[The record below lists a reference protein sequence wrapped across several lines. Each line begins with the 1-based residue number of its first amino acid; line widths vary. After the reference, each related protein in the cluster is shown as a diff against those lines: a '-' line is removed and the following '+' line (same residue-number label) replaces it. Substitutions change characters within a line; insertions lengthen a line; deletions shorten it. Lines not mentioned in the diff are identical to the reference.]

1 MKNYFYFLI
10 IALIFLFSGCSK
22 DEPPKTDKKDVKD
35 TATKVAENKTK
46 EGSGA
51 ETKGDKPN
59 TISEISY
66 NIKDVESQLQ
76 YEGKIVGGA
85 QWKDKNGHNVVIVT
99 ETNEKETKP
108 KNGSDRMLSKYLYGY
123 QFILKDNGET
133 EELWKINDLIDK
145 CQFDL
150 TLNYIAK
157 SITVTDLNNDGIG
170 ESTFLYRMSCRS
182 DVSPSDLKLMMH
194 EGKEKYAIRGT
205 MIVKLPNEGP
215 YGGDMKVD
223 KSFDKAPKEFTDYA
237 KGQFKKF
244 QEEKFN

>member
-1 MKNYFYFLI
+1 MRNSFYILLLAVIFLI
-10 IALIFLFSGCSK
+10 AGCSK
-22 DEPPKTDKKDVKD
+22 NETSSTEKKEIKD
-35 TATKVAENKTK
+35 TAAKLTDTKSK

-51 ETKGDKPN
+51 ETKEEKPN
-59 TISEISY
+59 TISGISY
-66 NIKDVESQLQ
+66 NIKDVVNQVIF
-76 YEGKIVGGA
+76 EGNMVGGA
-85 QWKDKNGHNVVIVT
+85 QWKDKNGHNVVVIS
-99 ETNEKETKP
+99 ETKEKETKG
-108 KNGSDRMLSKYLYGY
+108 KNGADRMLSKYLYGY
-123 QFILKDNGET
+123 HFILKDNGET
-133 EELWKINDLIDK
+133 EELWKINDLIEK

-150 TLNYIAK
+150 TLNYIEK
-157 SITVTDLNNDGIG
+157 SLSVTDLNNDGIG
-170 ESTFLYRMSCRS
+170 ESTFLYKMTCRS

-215 YGGDMKVD
+215 YGGEMKVD